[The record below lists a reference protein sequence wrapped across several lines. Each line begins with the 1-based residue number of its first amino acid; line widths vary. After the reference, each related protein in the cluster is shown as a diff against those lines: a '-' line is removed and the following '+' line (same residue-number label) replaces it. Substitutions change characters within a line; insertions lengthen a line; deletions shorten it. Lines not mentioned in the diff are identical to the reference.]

1 MTALERVII
10 LRGKVLQ
17 AGKLMSRYKIYLA
30 VLIFSVLLCYTFVN
44 APFFLN
50 KGPVDAFKHAK
61 WITNNSNSDIQ
72 YFRKTFYLDEKVKN
86 AWLTVSATD
95 RYEVYINGKIVGREV
110 KDGWYPIRIYDV
122 TGRLKTGRNVLS
134 LKTQLRKFE
143 EIPKVIAEVGYEAY
157 SNKIKYIYTGEGWKT
172 ADYNKIISPSGL
184 EWYEIDF
191 NDSHWPV
198 AGLTSGPNK
207 FILEEDPGIYQAG
220 INNGEWF
227 WAGSNNQITCFCNL
241 DIPDLP
247 GSAWIRLS
255 SWGDFKIGING
266 DEIDSVYGNVNSDSE
281 KSSLPGNRILY
292 VYNLTGELDTGQNS
306 IFITSYSS
314 TGGRGVYIDGL
325 IEGNGWSKELTA
337 NDFECINSYGTEN
350 IDKSFRDPGTE
361 NFGQKILK
369 NSFNNNSLKLSG
381 VFKSMFLALFVAALL
396 LLLTFL
402 VSKKSNVQFNSLT
415 ASYLLPTLYLLSLI
429 FLSFNLHYGSY
440 VLFFKGLGLV
450 SIIILFLL
458 WLVILFLK
466 RVRIVS
472 INSKVVY
479 AGLIFILFAALF
491 LRIQHIN
498 TEGLHWDEAQM
509 SEKVVGVFER
519 GYPSL
524 EFSDKTPRYIATSEL
539 LVYIQS
545 ISVSLFGQNLFS
557 LRLPSLFFGI
567 LTVILLFYFGK
578 QVGGYRVGILSSA
591 AYAVFP
597 PAIGMSVFA
606 RYPSQLTFFS
616 LLSTYLLIKYINTKR
631 LKYWITCMV
640 SLVFSYFSWQASLFL
655 ALPLLLSRLVFVGR
669 KKIIRDATYFILILC
684 MPVLIHIIIK
694 KLSRLNIENY
704 SLLGPSLSLTSF
716 KFNFMDSLYEPFFYI
731 DNYLLVEGFHFFA
744 FLFFAGIPLLFL
756 RAGKRRELFILYF
769 IMITVF
775 FVMTSVLAN
784 NSYRYAFY
792 LTPFLIVIAG
802 AVFINLFDLVY
813 KSEKLTGINKINI
826 VFAFIFFI
834 FFSSGVASFH
844 KFPYYREG
852 LKTNLIL
859 RNFPDFEKASVFLNQ
874 SVKKDD
880 VVISMV
886 PHLNNYYFN
895 KLDYFF
901 ESRLQVAV
909 FKNFEDGNLS
919 AYHKV
924 VPIPAVLS
932 LGELKNIIYST
943 RGNVWLIGSPER
955 YKLFDNDTIDF
966 LENNRTLVFESFET
980 KIYLMNK

>member
-1 MTALERVII
+1 MTTLERVII
-10 LRGKVLQ
+10 LHGKVLQ
-17 AGKLMSRYKIYLA
+17 AGKLMSRYKIYSA
-30 VLIFSVLLCYTFVN
+30 VLVFSILLSYILIN
-44 APFFLN
+44 GPFFLHN
-50 KGPVDAFKHAK
+50 GPADAFKHAK
-61 WITNNSNSDIQ
+61 WITGNSSSDIQ
-72 YFRKTFYLDEKVKN
+72 YFRKTFYLEEKVKN

-95 RYEVYINGKIVGREV
+95 RYEVYINGKIVGKEV
-110 KDGWYPIRIYDV
+110 KDGWYPAKIYDV
-122 TGRLKTGRNVLS
+122 TDRLKTGRNVLS

-143 EIPKVIAEVGYEAY
+143 DKLKVIAEVGYETY
-157 SNKIKYIYTGEGWKT
+157 SDKIKYIYTGKGWKT
-172 ADYNKIISPSGL
+172 ADYKNILSPSGL
-184 EWYEIDF
+184 DWYEIDF
-191 NDSHWPV
+191 NDSHWSG
-198 AGLTSGPNK
+198 AGLISGPGK
-207 FILEEDPGIYQAG
+207 FILEEDPKIYQTG
-220 INNGEWF
+220 INNGQWF
-227 WAGSNNQITCFCNL
+227 WAGTNNQITCFCNL
-241 DIPDLP
+241 EIPSLP
-247 GSAWIRLS
+247 RSAWTRIS

-266 DEIDSVYGNVNSDSE
+266 DEIDSVYGNINSDSK
-281 KSSLPGNRILY
+281 KSSLPVNKILY
-292 VYNLTGELDTGQNS
+292 VYNLTGELNKGQNS
-306 IFITSYSS
+306 ILITSYSS
-314 TGGRGVYIDGL
+314 TVGRGVYIDGL
-325 IEGNGWSKELTA
+325 IEGDGWSKELTA
-337 NDFECINSYGTEN
+337 NDFECINSDGTAK
-350 IDKSFRDPGTE
+350 IDKVYLDPGAG
-361 NFGQKILK
+361 NLGQKILK

-381 VFKSMFLALFVAALL
+381 VFKSMFLALVFAAILL
-396 LLLTFL
+396 LFTFL
-402 VSKKSNVQFNSLT
+402 ISRKSNVQVNSLT
-415 ASYLLPTLYLLSLI
+415 ATYMLPTLYLLSLI
-429 FLSFNLHYGSY
+429 FLSFNIHYGSY
-440 VLFFKGLGLV
+440 GLFDKWPAIV
-450 SIIILFLL
+450 SIIILILL
-458 WLVILFLK
+458 WMVLILFK
-466 RVRIVS
+466 KERIGG
-472 INSKVVY
+472 INSKAVFVL
-479 AGLIFILFAALF
+479 LIFILFAALF

-509 SEKVVGVFER
+509 SEKVGGVFER

-524 EFSDKTPRYIATSEL
+524 EFSDNTPRYIATSEL

-557 LRLPSLFFGI
+557 LRLPSLLFGI

-578 QVGGYRVGILSSA
+578 LVSGYRVGILSST

-616 LLSTYLLIKYINTKR
+616 LLSAYLLIKYINTKR

-640 SLVFSYFSWQASLFL
+640 SLVFSYYSWQASLFM
-655 ALPLLLSRLVFVGR
+655 ALPLVLSRFFFIGR
-669 KKIIRDATYFILILC
+669 KKIIRDAAFLFLILC
-684 MPVLIHIIIK
+684 MPVFVHIILK

-704 SLLGPSLSLTSF
+704 SLLGPSLSLTSI
-716 KFNFMDSLYEPFFYI
+716 KFNFLDSLYEPFFYI
-731 DNYLLVEGFHFFA
+731 DNFLFVEGFHFFT
-744 FLFFAGIPLLFL
+744 FFFFAGIPLLFL
-756 RAGKRRELFILYF
+756 RAVKRRELFILYI
-769 IMITVF
+769 IMISVF

-802 AVFINLFDLVY
+802 TVFINLLDLLY
-813 KSEKLTGINKINI
+813 RSDKLTGINNINL
-826 VFAFIFFI
+826 VFAFIFFV
-834 FFSSGVASFH
+834 FFSTGAASFH

-852 LKTNLIL
+852 LKTNLKL
-859 RNFPDFEKASVFLNQ
+859 RNFPDFKKASVFLNQ
-874 SVKKDD
+874 GVKEDD

-886 PHLNNYYFN
+886 PHLNNYYFS